1 VYNSYESH
9 VRACRRKWPLIRT
22 ASGMDDMDGLTWVR
36 AVGKSVS
43 ERGLWQQQ
51 AGGAVSG
58 THVPSMPSSSRSG

>member
-1 VYNSYESH
+1 M
-9 VRACRRKWPLIRT
+9 IRT